1 MSLENNIINYIEFKS
16 NDLEKIKTFYN
27 STFGWEFKDYGK
39 SYVSFLG
46 KGIRGGFEKTDD
58 KITNGVL
65 VVLYHSDIEAIQN
78 KVKENGGVI
87 SKEIFDFPGGRR
99 FHFVDPSG
107 NELGVW
113 SEK

>member
-16 NDLEKIKTFYN
+16 NDLEKTKTFYN
-27 STFGWEFKDYGK
+27 STFGWEFKDYGEF
-39 SYVSFLG
+39 YISFSERG
-46 KGIRGGFEKTDD
+46 VRGGFEKTDA
-58 KITNGVL
+58 KVINGAL
-65 VVLYHSDIEAIQN
+65 VVLYHSNLEDIQK

-87 SKEIFDFPGGRR
+87 TKEIFDFPGGRR

-113 SEK
+113 SDK